1 VGGEGV
7 GSPYNAKGGEE
18 GAHATVDTRYLDYVE
33 STMGYRATFFT
44 FVSKNKAILIENYVV
59 CAL

>member
-1 VGGEGV
+1 MGGGV

-44 FVSKNKAILIENYVV
+44 FVSKNKAVLIENYVV
-59 CAL
+59 

>member
-1 VGGEGV
+1 MEGV
-7 GSPYNAKGGEE
+7 GSPYRVKGVRRE
-18 GAHATVDTRYLDYVE
+18 HTLQWTLDIWIML
-33 STMGYRATFFT
+33 SQQWGYRATFFT